1 MTEKNVKKTV
11 HALRGWRAGQ
21 GLTQEELA
29 HKIGYASPSIIQ
41 GIESWRLEPKIGEVK
56 KLCDLSRDILQPWDF
71 LEPVEADNAL

>member
-1 MTEKNVKKTV
+1 MIEKNVKKIV

-21 GLTQEELA
+21 GLTQKELA

-56 KLCDLSRDILQPWDF
+56 KLCDLSDGVLTPWDF
-71 LEPVEADNAL
+71 LKPLDNK